1 MLEALWSVNF
11 TLIPTGTAIFGNGVA
26 VLNNGNIRGGDST
39 YYYTGT
45 YQINN
50 GVFTADVSIIHYS
63 GPLNNV
69 LGTEIK
75 KTQVTLTGT
84 PDTHE
89 FEASGIS
96 KEHQQPITVRLERL
110 TGLSA

>member
-1 MLEALWSVNF
+1 MLNALWSAEFFV
-11 TLIPTGTAIFGNGVA
+11 PPAGTAIFGSGVA
-26 VLNNGNIRGGDST
+26 VLNNGTIRGGDST

-50 GVFTADVSIIHYS
+50 GVFTADVSIVHYS

-75 KTQVTLTGT
+75 KIHVTLTGT
-84 PDTHE
+84 PDAHE

-96 KEHQQPITVRLERL
+96 KENQQPITVRLERL
-110 TGLSA
+110 TGL